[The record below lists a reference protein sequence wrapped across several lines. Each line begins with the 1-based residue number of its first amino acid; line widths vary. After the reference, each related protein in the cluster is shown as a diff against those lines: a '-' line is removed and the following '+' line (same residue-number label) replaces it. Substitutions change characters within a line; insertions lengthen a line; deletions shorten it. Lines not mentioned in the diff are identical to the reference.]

1 MLKGLYTAATGMINE
16 QRRVDIMSNNLANS
30 ATTGY
35 KKEGSTSRAFKD
47 VLAYKI
53 KDTSEPYF
61 ARYEGRMNMGVK
73 IGETY
78 TDYSQGPFHE
88 TGNTFD
94 LALSGNGFFAVEF
107 TSKQYKDG
115 TGGET
120 SVKYT
125 RDGSFTLNKEGEL
138 VTKDGDYLLDKGGNH
153 IKLDP
158 LIDTGVGLDGT
169 LYQNGVAVA
178 TMQIAD
184 FEDYNYLRK
193 YGETYF
199 EPVEGATL
207 IESTA
212 QVRNGMIEASNVQ
225 TVKEMVNLIN
235 YQRAYE
241 TNQKMIQAHNET
253 LDIAV
258 NQLGK
263 L

>member
-1 MLKGLYTAATGMINE
+1 MVKGLYTSATGMINE
-16 QRRVDIMSNNLANS
+16 QRRVDVLANNLANS
-30 ATTGY
+30 STTGF
-35 KKEGSTSRAFKD
+35 KAEGATSEAFYD

-53 KDTSEPYF
+53 KDTSEPF
-61 ARYEGRMNMGVK
+61 AARRLGAMNLGVK

-78 TDYSQGPFHE
+78 TDYSEGSFVTTE
-88 TGNTFD
+88 ND
-94 LALSGNGFFAVEF
+94 YDMALAGKGFFAIEF
-107 TSKQYKDG
+107 TSKN
-115 TGGET
+115 GEVST
-120 SVKYT
+120 KYT
-125 RDGSFTLNKEGEL
+125 RAGDFIVNTEGWLVNKN
-138 VTKDGDYLLDKGGNH
+138 GDYVLDTDGNH